1 MKQPTC
7 LSDAFKMC
15 VDYAL
20 QKHRMNTDRIAD
32 AMGLSQPWSL
42 YKYISHGSMPCNLIR
57 PFELACKC
65 NFVTAYLAASTGEHV
80 LIKVP
85 NGRRAGA
92 SDIAALQETCNLAV
106 NAVIQFY
113 RGKGGN
119 DAAGAIAAINTALGS
134 LSHERGHI
142 QNHQQP
148 EFNFHEA

>member
-15 VDYAL
+15 VDHAL
-20 QKHRMNTDRIAD
+20 ARHRMSVDRIAD

-42 YKYISHGSMPCNLIR
+42 YKYIASGGMPSNLIR

-65 NFVTAYLAASTGEHV
+65 NYVTAFLASSTGDHV

-142 QNHQQP
+142 QHFTHP
-148 EFNFHEA
+148 EFDFQ

>member
-1 MKQPTC
+1 M
-7 LSDAFKMC
+7 S
-15 VDYAL
+15 
-20 QKHRMNTDRIAD
+20 KHRMNIDRIAD

-42 YKYISHGSMPCNLIR
+42 YKYIASGAMPCNLIR
-57 PFELACKC
+57 PFEAACRC
-65 NFVTAYLAASTGEHV
+65 NFVTAYLAASTGDHV

-119 DAAGAIAAINTALGS
+119 DASGAIAAINTALGS

-142 QNHQQP
+142 QQFNQP
-148 EFNFHEA
+148 EFDFNEA